1 MSNVIKSEAR
11 VPNVS
16 SHHNGSSIICN
27 NVIMDISLR
36 IEVVVSGM
44 YLNSTK
50 TQYNYMTL
58 YTGIPSQYSFFSCQF
73 IISHITLVGTTGEWT
88 LLYYYYFIVFVV

>member
-1 MSNVIKSEAR
+1 M
-11 VPNVS
+11 
-16 SHHNGSSIICN
+16 SHHDGSSIICN
-27 NVIMDISLR
+27 DVIMDISLQ

-58 YTGIPSQYSFFSCQF
+58 YTGISS
-73 IISHITLVGTTGEWT
+73 
-88 LLYYYYFIVFVV
+88 

>member
-11 VPNVS
+11 FHDVS

-27 NVIMDISLR
+27 NVIMNISLK

-58 YTGIPSQYSFFSCQF
+58 SGIPSQYY
-73 IISHITLVGTTGEWT
+73 TGWYHWRVDT
-88 LLYYYYFIVFVV
+88 VMLRLFYCLCCLGWSVLYF